1 MLRLPNGL
9 LHLCSPRWTAASRRL
24 PVFTEERGHDD
35 SLVSEINECA
45 GAQRQGRT
53 QEANSRALRMLCEF
67 YSNPPEEIDEAALEA
82 CFLHRRNVDRWSANT
97 LRICYCGIRFYFV
110 KVLQRD
116 WNLFN
121 FLRAK
126 SESRLP
132 AVLSRDEV
140 RALLACVRTPHNRA
154 FLNTVCA
161 CGLRLQ
167 EALYLEVADIDSD
180 RIMIHVHRRIASCRC
195 PKATLETLR
204 SHWRSHRHPRLLFLS
219 LGSGQPFGGPRHDT
233 HGDQQRPGGVCS
245 AKERRRCN
253 KSMRDPEANK

>member
-1 MLRLPNGL
+1 
-9 LHLCSPRWTAASRRL
+9 
-24 PVFTEERGHDD
+24 
-35 SLVSEINECA
+35 
-45 GAQRQGRT
+45 
-53 QEANSRALRMLCEF
+53 MLCEF

-245 AKERRRCN
+245 AKERPRLTGASSMPSSTAVAPRPGRSSISARTVASSMWLPAAVATGTARSVSRGRRRGGSIASSNGDCPRRT
-253 KSMRDPEANK
+253 SC